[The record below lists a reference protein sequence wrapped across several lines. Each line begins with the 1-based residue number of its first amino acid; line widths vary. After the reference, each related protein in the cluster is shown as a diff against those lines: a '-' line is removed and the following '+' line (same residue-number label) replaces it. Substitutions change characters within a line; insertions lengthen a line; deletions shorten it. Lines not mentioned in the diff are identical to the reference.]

1 MTTKWEICCNC
12 DGNGKHSK
20 HLGVITSS
28 DRDDWDDEEF
38 DDYMNG
44 AYDTPCS
51 VCRGTGKVLAGK
63 NRTEQY
69 YATDEEYYRKREGG
83 Y

>member
-1 MTTKWEICCNC
+1 MNKWEICCNC

-28 DRDDWDDEEF
+28 DREEWDDEEF
-38 DDYMNG
+38 DQYMEG

-63 NRTEQY
+63 NRVEQY